1 MLLAYLITS
10 IPMWAG
16 ITFLLSLPD
25 MAFPNEMR
33 RASSGGNCRRAET
46 LRRGEIAPH
55 PDGVL

>member
-25 MAFPNEMR
+25 MVEG
-33 RASSGGNCRRAET
+33 RAATGGGGAASGQRPVERSDIAHRAE
-46 LRRGEIAPH
+46 ASK
-55 PDGVL
+55 